1 MQPVAAEVTD
11 DQMVAA
17 GAMVEEVAVAHQE
30 LRGRATPDPQEQRE
44 RQALA
49 G

>member
-1 MQPVAAEVTD
+1 VEAEVTD

-17 GAMVEEVAVAHQE
+17 GAAVEEVAVEHQE
-30 LRGRATPDPQEQRE
+30 LRGQATQDPQEQRE